1 MIGGTTHQKHQSS
14 RKTEANIEK
23 GLLQTMFFKNKQ
35 PLLQTSTIGH
45 KFLKQCHFKRLPDI

>member
-35 PLLQTSTIGH
+35 PLLQTSSIGQN
-45 KFLKQCHFKRLPDI
+45 F